1 MRRHLIAGKGKFG
14 CIVICFYFLLFLGYV
29 LNIVKFVKY
38 DFEAPYKAELIRGI
52 GMVIPYGGII
62 GYFHIEDGGK
72 E

>member
-1 MRRHLIAGKGKFG
+1 MRRYLIGRGKFG
-14 CIVICFYFLLFLGYV
+14 CIVICFYLLLFLGYV
-29 LNIVKFVKY
+29 LNIVKFVKC